1 MARQRLIVMLMLQV
15 VRGTAAAPLSQ
26 LLAVLEPRLRQEAG
40 LGSWQLISP
49 APAGMVTGRVIV
61 EAALSG
67 VQGVKYS
74 EPTILITDMG
84 GVEDIPDVHSLLDVL
99 Q

>member
-1 MARQRLIVMLMLQV
+1 MIVLMLQV
-15 VRGTAAAPLSQ
+15 LRGTAAAPLSQ

-49 APAGMVTGRVIV
+49 APTATVTGRVV
-61 EAALSG
+61 LEAALSR

-84 GVEDIPDVHSLLDVL
+84 GEEDIPEVHAPLDVH
-99 Q
+99 